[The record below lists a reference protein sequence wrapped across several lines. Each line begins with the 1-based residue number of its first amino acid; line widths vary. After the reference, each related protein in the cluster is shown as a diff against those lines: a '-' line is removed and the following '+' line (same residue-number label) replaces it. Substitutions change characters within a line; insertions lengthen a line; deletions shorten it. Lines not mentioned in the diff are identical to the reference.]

1 MPAPEAA
8 TAPPDRARA
17 RKTARSLWQAWR
29 SYDSAKTTRVN
40 RKHWTG
46 ATLGDADAT
55 ILTALGTLRNRVRFE
70 MRNNGYAEGM
80 VETYVTDVV
89 GPDGPAVQIESDDDK
104 WNAEAE
110 AFLRDYFTYCD
121 HSGIDHFA
129 DLLRLAVRQR
139 WECGESFAQRVTA
152 RGGGAVRTRYLM
164 IEPDRIAT
172 PSDRVTE
179 KDVRGGIKVTAD
191 GRPVEYFVMKSHP
204 GDTLRAPLF
213 DEFNRVPARD
223 MVHVYRRTRPG
234 QTRGVPRLAPVLD
247 EFAQLRDWDHD
258 TLLAARMA
266 AMLAAFAYTDHPE
279 AAFDDIGRELPIFE
293 IEPGTFS
300 MLPSGWK
307 VTQIKPEHPST
318 QYKDFKREKL
328 AGVGRVANMPYLKVA
343 ADASGHNYSS
353 ARLDDQ
359 GYWDEVKSEQAFQ
372 ARRFCNKPMVPALQE
387 ASLSGEVRPAP
398 VRFRLTYIW
407 NERPHVDPSKETR
420 AQTERLGNGT
430 TTLAR
435 ECKAT
440 GGDWQETLRQRV
452 KEIRF
457 VIDEAEAH
465 GLDAA
470 LVLKAV
476 GMEGPPQRPES
487 ASDADLEDK
496 VEEKVEEKAEK
507 EKA

>member
-1 MPAPEAA
+1 MPLPFGLKAS
-8 TAPPDRARA
+8 PPTG
-17 RKTARSLWQAWR
+17 RKAIRSLWSAAGR

-40 RKHWTG
+40 EKHWTA

-55 ILTALGTLRNRVRFE
+55 ILAQLGTLRNRVRFE

-80 VETYVTDVV
+80 VETYATDVV
-89 GPDGPAVQIESDDDK
+89 GPDGPAVQIESDDEK
-104 WNAEAE
+104 WNEEAE

-152 RGGGAVRTRYLM
+152 PSGGAVRTRYLM

-172 PSDRVTE
+172 PNDRVTA
-179 KDVRGGIKVTAD
+179 KNVRGGIKVTNN

-204 GDTLRAPLF
+204 GDTIRVPLF
-213 DEFNRVPARD
+213 DEFDTVPARD
-223 MVHVYRRTRPG
+223 MIHVFRRFRPG

-266 AMLAAFAYTDHPE
+266 AMLAAFIHTDHPE
-279 AAFDDIGRELPIFE
+279 AGFDDIGDELPIFD
-293 IEPGTFS
+293 IEPGTLS
-300 MLPSGWK
+300 TLPRGWN
-307 VTQIKPEHPST
+307 VSQVKPEHPST
-318 QYKDFKREKL
+318 QYRDFKREKL

-359 GYWDEVKSEQAFQ
+359 GYWDEVKVEQAFQ
-372 ARRFCNKPMVPALQE
+372 TRRFVNPVIIPALQE
-387 ASLSGEVRPAP
+387 AALSGEIRPAP
-398 VRFRLTYIW
+398 VRFRLAYIW

-435 ECKAT
+435 ECKAA
-440 GGDWQETLRQRV
+440 GGDWQETINQRM
-452 KEIRF
+452 KEIHF
-457 VIDEAEAH
+457 ILEAAIKLGIDPVVALKAFGIEGPVPSLNPKNDDDKLDEKIDE
-465 GLDAA
+465 
-470 LVLKAV
+470 K
-476 GMEGPPQRPES
+476 
-487 ASDADLEDK
+487 LE
-496 VEEKVEEKAEK
+496 EK